1 MADPTRA
8 ASAGAHYPPV
18 PEKQGVSNAWRA
30 WLSVKQ
36 LATHYG
42 THEATIWRW
51 SREGRFP
58 APVKLAGNLTRWSRS
73 DIERWEQA
81 QREGTSHV

>member
-1 MADPTRA
+1 MADPNRA
-8 ASAGAHYPPV
+8 ATIGGHDTPSTERQA
-18 PEKQGVSNAWRA
+18 VSNVWRV

-36 LATHYG
+36 LAARYG

-58 APVKLAGNLTRWSRS
+58 APVKLAGNLTRWSSS
-73 DIERWEQA
+73 DVEIWEQT
-81 QREGTSHV
+81 QREVKA